1 MWQVILNDSSL
12 LLIFIMVGHGLF
24 FILLIDFSVVF
35 SVSLLGIVL
44 LVVMG
49 MDEVKLLVAMVRVL
63 LYLRSDPKYKKP
75 SILRTNVVWK
85 SYSDQSGM
93 KI

>member
-1 MWQVILNDSSL
+1 MWKVILNDSFL

-24 FILLIDFSVVF
+24 FILLIDFWVVY

-44 LVVMG
+44 LV
-49 MDEVKLLVAMVRVL
+49 ELLRVL
-63 LYLRSDPKYKKP
+63 LYLRTDPKYNQP
-75 SILRTNVVWK
+75 SILRRNVVWK
-85 SYSDQSGM
+85 FYSDQSGM

>member
-24 FILLIDFSVVF
+24 FILLIDFWVVF
-35 SVSLLGIVL
+35 SVSLLGITSCD
-44 LVVMG
+44 G
-49 MDEVKLLVAMVRVL
+49 GEVKLLVAMVRVL

-75 SILRTNVVWK
+75 SILRRNVVWK
-85 SYSDQSGM
+85 FYSDKSGM